1 MKHDDENKAMNF
13 LCTKLVF
20 QNANYCSRSYRLRK
34 PKCNQR
40 GAHLENKR
48 NKVYLRIFM
57 I

>member
-1 MKHDDENKAMNF
+1 MKHDDENKAMNL

-20 QNANYCSRSYRLRK
+20 QNVNYCSRSYRLRK

-48 NKVYLRIFM
+48 NEVYLRIFV